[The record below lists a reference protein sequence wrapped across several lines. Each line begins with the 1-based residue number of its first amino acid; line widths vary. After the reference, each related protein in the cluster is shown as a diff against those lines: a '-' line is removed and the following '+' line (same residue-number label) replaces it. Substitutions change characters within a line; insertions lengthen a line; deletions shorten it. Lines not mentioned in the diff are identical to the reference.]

1 MRAVVAR
8 DRVEEGEGKSGGG
21 GACRGEAEEVGGEMG
36 MGERCFFFVGLG
48 DSKGRLGFGSAEG
61 RALNRALALASERE
75 RTRATGGAH
84 YRAPSRAL

>member
-36 MGERCFFFVGLG
+36 MGEGGFFLLGWGPAKAAKGGWGLG
-48 DSKGRLGFGSAEG
+48 ARRGGR
-61 RALNRALALASERE
+61 
-75 RTRATGGAH
+75 
-84 YRAPSRAL
+84 